1 MLVFRGV
8 PFEKKISHFPLPMI
22 IFQTSKVQVFW
33 KPRSYVLFFF
43 PEEFFRLELR
53 KCIVY
58 FFQARRKG
66 GFGGKKALVKVG
78 VGGFNSSHRIH
89 VWYVPTFGSKL
100 CQNIGKYTSSMD
112 PMGFARHDG

>member
-22 IFQTSKVQVFW
+22 IFQTSKVQVFGSLG
-33 KPRSYVLFFF
+33 PRFFFF
-43 PEEFFRLELR
+43 P
-53 KCIVY
+53 
-58 FFQARRKG
+58 QARRKG

-78 VGGFNSSHRIH
+78 VGVFNISHRIH